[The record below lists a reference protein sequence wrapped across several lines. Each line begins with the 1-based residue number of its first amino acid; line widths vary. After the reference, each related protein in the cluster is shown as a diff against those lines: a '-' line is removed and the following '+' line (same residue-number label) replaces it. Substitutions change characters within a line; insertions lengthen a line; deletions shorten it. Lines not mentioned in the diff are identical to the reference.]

1 MRKESKTNYEK
12 ELIADHNRWNQLYK
26 YGGSD
31 PFWSDGCSLNLIRN
45 HIIYDRERL
54 EEQNQFPE
62 AYYWEIPPEVDNG
75 YMARA
80 DEILLHAAKALN
92 VYRSDPNYQFLIENG
107 NKISKKEAENISYG
121 NVIGYVSGL
130 QYYLEKAENASEREY
145 SDTLLCLRRHEN
157 PSGYQESFARCR
169 RGLEVILGK
178 CKDSLWSFVEEK
190 NGQLSLF

>member
-1 MRKESKTNYEK
+1 MSKKETNYEK
-12 ELIADHNRWNQLYK
+12 ELITDHNRWNQLYK

-31 PFWSDGCSLNLIRN
+31 PFWSDGCNLNLVRN

-107 NKISKKEAENISYG
+107 NRISKKEAENISYG

-145 SDTLLCLRRHEN
+145 SDILLCLRRHEN

-169 RGLEVILGK
+169 RGLEVILEK
-178 CKDSLWSFVEEK
+178 CKDSLWNFMEEK